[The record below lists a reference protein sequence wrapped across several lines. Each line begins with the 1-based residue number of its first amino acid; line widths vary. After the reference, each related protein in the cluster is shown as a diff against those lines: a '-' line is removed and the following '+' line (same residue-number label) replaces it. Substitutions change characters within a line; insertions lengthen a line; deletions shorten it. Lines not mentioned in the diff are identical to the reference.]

1 MNVLVT
7 GGAGFIGSH
16 VTRLLLDAGHK
27 VTVFDNLSLG
37 KKEAVDKRAKLVTGD
52 IKNSDEIEPALNGI
66 DVVIHMA
73 GLIVVPDSVKDPI
86 KYAENNV
93 LGTVNLIEAMRK
105 KNVKKII
112 FSSSACVYGEPEKLP
127 LTEEAPVHPDN
138 PYGASKAA
146 IESFLQTYNATFG
159 FDVVILRYFNPYGP
173 GELHEPETHAIPN
186 FIKAALAKKP
196 IPLYWN
202 GEQIRDFI
210 YIEDLA
216 QAHVATIK
224 LKGYHV
230 FNIGTETG
238 VKVKAVVEEIF
249 KILGYTTPVK
259 DLGKRTGD
267 VSANYA
273 SSAKIT
279 RKVGWKAKTGLNE
292 GLQKTIQFYIRTQN
306 TGDSIQE

>member
-1 MNVLVT
+1 MNILVT

-16 VTRLLLDAGHK
+16 VTKLLLESGHK

-37 KKEAVDKRAKLVTGD
+37 KKESVDKRAKLKVGD
-52 IKNSDEIEPALNGI
+52 IRNSKEIESALVGI
-66 DVVIHMA
+66 DAVIHMA
-73 GLIVVPDSVKDPI
+73 GLIVVPESVKDPI
-86 KYAENNV
+86 KYVENNV
-93 LGTVNLIEAMRK
+93 IGTVNLIEAMRK
-105 KNVKKII
+105 INVKKII

-127 LTEEAPVHPDN
+127 LTEEAPIHPDN

-173 GELHEPETHAIPN
+173 GEMHEPETHAIPN
-186 FIKAALAKKP
+186 FIKATLAKKP

-216 QAHVATIK
+216 QAHVDTIE
-224 LKGYHV
+224 LNGYHV

-238 VKVKAVVEEIF
+238 IKVKNVIDEIF
-249 KILGYTTPVK
+249 EIVGYTVPIK
-259 DLGKRTGD
+259 NLGKRPGD
-267 VSANYA
+267 VNANYA
-273 SSAKIT
+273 SSAKIQ
-279 RKVGWKAKTGLNE
+279 KMVSWKAKTSLKE
-292 GLQKTIQFYIRTQN
+292 GLQKTIKFYKTR
-306 TGDSIQE
+306 